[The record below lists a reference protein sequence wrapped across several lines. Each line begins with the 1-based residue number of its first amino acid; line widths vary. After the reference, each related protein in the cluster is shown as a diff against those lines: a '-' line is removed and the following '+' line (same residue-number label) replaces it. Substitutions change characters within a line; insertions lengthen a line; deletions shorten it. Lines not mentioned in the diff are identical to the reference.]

1 MANDEKVNN
10 KNSGIK
16 KIATGLAISTTG
28 IAFYNFAL
36 PIGMVL
42 AFSGLLLNS
51 SGKMVQIFSKNDSQI
66 NKSST
71 KLRSVGVKLMGSGFV
86 CATSPISGALYA
98 AEGGYSLY
106 TNKKSKII
114 EKISD
119 FIFNVVAGTEIRKN
133 ILSTENNK
141 IIKAEKKSDQA
152 NISDIPE
159 VIKKKALKFAS
170 EANKLGLKS
179 TNINNTIPKIVRNEG
194 IERK

>member
-10 KNSGIK
+10 KNSEIK
-16 KIATGLAISTTG
+16 KIATGLAISATG
-28 IAFYNFAL
+28 IAFYNLAL

-42 AFSGLLLNS
+42 TFSGLLLNT

-98 AEGGYSLY
+98 TEGGYSLY

-119 FIFNVVAGTEIRKN
+119 FVFNVVAGTEIRKN

-141 IIKAEKKSDQA
+141 IIKAEKNQTKLIFQ
-152 NISDIPE
+152 ICLKLLR
-159 VIKKKALKFAS
+159 KKH
-170 EANKLGLKS
+170 
-179 TNINNTIPKIVRNEG
+179 
-194 IERK
+194 

>member
-10 KNSGIK
+10 KNSEIK

-42 AFSGLLLNS
+42 TFSGLLLNS

-98 AEGGYSLY
+98 TEGGYSLY

-119 FIFNVVAGTEIRKN
+119 FVFNVVAGTEIRKN

-152 NISDIPE
+152 NISDMPE

-170 EANKLGLKS
+170 EANKLGLKR
-179 TNINNTIPKIVRNEG
+179 TNIDNTIPKIVRNEG